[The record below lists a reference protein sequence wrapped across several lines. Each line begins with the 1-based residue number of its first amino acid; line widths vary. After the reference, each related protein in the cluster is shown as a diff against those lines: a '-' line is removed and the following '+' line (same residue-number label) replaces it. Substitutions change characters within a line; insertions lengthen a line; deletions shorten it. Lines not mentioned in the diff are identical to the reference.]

1 MFEFMT
7 CTPPPIHQP
16 PPSFVK
22 RRMPAP
28 YLHTPFPHC
37 YQEYPVIWFTILVP
51 NYSNHTPLL
60 PPREKNTL
68 PSFLLKEK
76 TIPLYL
82 PPLLCAAAVM
92 MVAKDTYIHPQIQ
105 GEREA
110 YPAPFMKTSSCTPTN
125 VYPTA
130 MWQYVPHYLEHEESC
145 SSSISSVINRP
156 SQQQVILYTLTIDR
170 ES

>member
-37 YQEYPVIWFTILVP
+37 YQEYPVIWFTILVQLFQP
-51 NYSNHTPLL
+51 YPPSPPTREEYLALL
-60 PPREKNTL
+60 PSKGENHSTL
-68 PSFLLKEK
+68 S
-76 TIPLYL
+76 
-82 PPLLCAAAVM
+82 PPVLCAAAIMKVT
-92 MVAKDTYIHPQIQ
+92 KDTYIHHQIQ

-130 MWQYVPHYLEHEESC
+130 MWQYVPHYLEHEERVVAAAFLQSPT
-145 SSSISSVINRP
+145 SHHNNKSYS
-156 SQQQVILYTLTIDR
+156 TH
-170 ES
+170 

>member
-37 YQEYPVIWFTILVP
+37 YQEYPVIWFTILVQLFQP
-51 NYSNHTPLL
+51 YPPSPPTREEYLALLPSKGENHSTLSPLL
-60 PPREKNTL
+60 AMCSCCHDEDKRHTNTLSYSKEREKPTLPLLWRHPVAPPRMSTL
-68 PSFLLKEK
+68 QQCGNMFHFIW
-76 TIPLYL
+76 TMRRVV
-82 PPLLCAAAVM
+82 AAAFLQSLT
-92 MVAKDTYIHPQIQ
+92 D
-105 GEREA
+105 
-110 YPAPFMKTSSCTPTN
+110 
-125 VYPTA
+125 
-130 MWQYVPHYLEHEESC
+130 PHNNKSYS
-145 SSSISSVINRP
+145 
-156 SQQQVILYTLTIDR
+156 TIDR